1 LLAVAAFIIYKK
13 FFIKNN
19 DAGIDKSIAVLPF
32 VDMSAGKDQEY
43 FSDGL
48 SEELLNLLSKISEL
62 KVIGRTSS
70 FSFKGKNEDLRVIG
84 EKLGVA
90 HILEGSVRKQGNQ
103 VKINAKLISVENG
116 YQLWSQQFNR
126 SLDDVFAIQEEIA
139 LAITQNL
146 KITLLKNEK
155 LEIGK
160 GLTHSKEAYDAY
172 LKGRHFWYPRRLKES
187 EQFFKQAINVDPSFA
202 SAYAGL
208 AVTYVLFPF
217 YRFGTPHESMPKAQ
231 EAAEKAI
238 QANSALAEPYA
249 SLAWK
254 NFIYDWQPD
263 AAKKYFEK
271 ALRINPNYS
280 PVHYWYGQYLA
291 YYASDSTMAIAEM
304 RKGLELDPLD
314 PVAHFSLGV
323 TLKQLNKLNEA
334 IQAFKTAIEFNVEYS
349 NAYVNMGYC
358 YLGIGKADD
367 ALKAFNKAAQLS
379 NDWAQAVLIYFYV
392 NNRQHGQA
400 KAAFDE
406 LLKRSQIEYIPKSSL
421 AIAASFLGQK
431 DLAHELL
438 KKAFEERDTRLVHYK
453 LFTVPLPKD
462 LLKDPRNMKLFE
474 QFKLPDWR

>member
-1 LLAVAAFIIYKK
+1 
-13 FFIKNN
+13 
-19 DAGIDKSIAVLPF
+19 
-32 VDMSAGKDQEY
+32 M
-43 FSDGL
+43 
-48 SEELLNLLSKISEL
+48 
-62 KVIGRTSS
+62 IGRTSS
-70 FSFKGKNEDLRVIG
+70 FSFKGKNEDLRIIG

-90 HILEGSVRKQGNQ
+90 HILEGSVRKQGNK
-103 VKINAKLISVENG
+103 VKINAQLISVENG
-116 YQLWSQQFNR
+116 YQLWSQQFDR
-126 SLDDVFAIQEEIA
+126 SLDDVFVIQEEIA
-139 LAITQNL
+139 LAITQKL
-146 KITLLKNEK
+146 KITLLQNEK

-160 GLTHSKEAYDAY
+160 GLTNSKEAYDAY
-172 LKGRHFWYPRRLKES
+172 LKGRHFWYLRKLKES
-187 EQFFKQAINVDPSFA
+187 EQFFKQAIDLDPFFA

-271 ALRINPNYS
+271 AMRINPHYS

-349 NAYVNMGYC
+349 NAYLNMGYC
-358 YLGIGKADD
+358 YLGIGKVDD
-367 ALKAFNKAAQLS
+367 ALKAFNKSAQLS
-379 NDWAQAVLIYFYV
+379 NDWAQAVLIYFYE